1 MGIDMRQTG
10 MRVVEFAG
18 ESWSDAYRQRMEKD
32 WGIRFYDYYGSTEVG
47 LVALECSQMTGMHC
61 WEDIML
67 LEIVDPETGKALGA
81 GELGEI
87 VVTTLSQEA
96 MPLLRYRTGDVAAW
110 LPYEPCGCG
119 RTFAKISRIKGRTE
133 HMVRVGQAS
142 VFPVDVE
149 EVIHGSPELTGEY
162 QILLRKPGVQEV
174 LEVNVEYR
182 PGTEGLQ
189 GLATRLEKA
198 LESSTGAMSKVNLLP
213 SGKIPAGLR
222 FKAQRIT
229 KTYA

>member
-1 MGIDMRQTG
+1 
-10 MRVVEFAG
+10 
-18 ESWSDAYRQRMEKD
+18 
-32 WGIRFYDYYGSTEVG
+32 
-47 LVALECSQMTGMHC
+47 MHC
-61 WEDIML
+61 WEDMML
-67 LEIVDPETGKALGA
+67 VEIVDPETGKTLGV
-81 GELGEI
+81 GQPGEI

-96 MPLLRYRTGDVAAW
+96 MPLLRYRMGDVAAW

-149 EVIHGSPELTGEY
+149 EVIHGYPELTGEY
-162 QILLRKPGVQEV
+162 QILLRKPGIQAA

-189 GLATRLEKA
+189 ELATRLERA
-198 LESSTGAMSKVNLLP
+198 LESRTGARSKLNLVP

-222 FKAQRIT
+222 FKAQRIM
-229 KTYA
+229 KTYVEERQ